1 MDYKVIFNVKK
12 KKNGF
17 QIYPLEI
24 APQATLEDRAT
35 ERSPDMPG
43 WVAAVVIACLE
54 STSTPQT
61 ESAAV
66 DGGVLS
72 PRYSEAA
79 RAEVRLSGMQ
89 ETPETWV

>member
-1 MDYKVIFNVKK
+1 
-12 KKNGF
+12 
-17 QIYPLEI
+17 
-24 APQATLEDRAT
+24 
-35 ERSPDMPG
+35 MPG

-89 ETPETWV
+89 ETPETQVRSLGREDPLEEEMTVHSSGTEASCPASQHY